1 MIVGWV
7 YYGFKKLDICNRMTC
22 GIMTIYGTIWNGK
35 KSFYS
40 WSQSFMKHVKE
51 HVDAEIPNV
60 SSDSDDRLGET
71 LRTSTLA
78 ISMFDFTYIAFLS
91 STINT

>member
-1 MIVGWV
+1 
-7 YYGFKKLDICNRMTC
+7 
-22 GIMTIYGTIWNGK
+22 
-35 KSFYS
+35 
-40 WSQSFMKHVKE
+40 MKHVKE

-78 ISMFDFTYIAFLS
+78 ISMFDFTYLAFLS